1 MLGPEPSLDFFRL
14 FYFAVRSFMDDMGQF
29 ALSAGCVFPKLGVD
43 VKDDGSEMPMM
54 CRLLSRGAADLP
66 RSDVSSFD
74 LFGTANVN
82 KDPFDV
88 IKKLRASFEKLNK
101 ESLTYK
107 SKYFH

>member
-1 MLGPEPSLDFFRL
+1 
-14 FYFAVRSFMDDMGQF
+14 MGQF
-29 ALSAGCVFPKLGVD
+29 AISAGCVFPKLNANTNNGA
-43 VKDDGSEMPMM
+43 ELPMI

-88 IKKLRASFEKLNK
+88 IKKVKIALERLKTSKF
-101 ESLTYK
+101 TYQP
-107 SKYFH
+107 KYME